1 MTIKHKI
8 KDCIIKEFSITTSRN
23 IAIVQ
28 VPDQYSLG
36 MLFLRYQEFYE
47 SPNKKFNNS
56 PFTILEFM
64 DWYRREMGDKCFSY
78 PEDYIGYNIPV
89 DSMVKCHGC
98 IPFGDL
104 NEYDKIMYMIISE
117 CIANRVKY
125 VIGVPNYL
133 NNKIDA
139 TFKHEVAHALWYTN
153 PLYKSEMLDLING
166 LTDTQYKS
174 MVKCLKEYM
183 YGPNHYDDETQ
194 AYMATGLHGDMG
206 KIPGIKNRVTL
217 FRKQFNK
224 YYKPFIQEILKKTAP
239 LPRQKK

>member
-8 KDCIIKEFSITTSRN
+8 KDCIIKEFAITTSRN

-47 SPNKKFNNS
+47 SPNKDFNHK
-56 PFTILEFM
+56 PFTIIEFM
-64 DWYRREMGDKCFSY
+64 DWYRRKMGDLCFSY

-89 DSMVKCHGC
+89 KTMVECHGC
-98 IPFGDL
+98 IPYGDL

-117 CIANRVKY
+117 CISNNVQY

-133 NNKIDA
+133 SDKFDS
-139 TFKHEVAHALWYTN
+139 TFKHEMAHALWYTN
-153 PLYKSEMLDLING
+153 PLYKGEMLDLINDLTDSQYKG
-166 LTDTQYKS
+166 LTK
-174 MVKCLKEYM
+174 VLKEQM
-183 YGPNHYDDETQ
+183 YGPDHYDDEIQ
-194 AYMATGLHGDMG
+194 AYLATGLHGDMT
-206 KIPGIKNRVTL
+206 KTPGIKSRVTL

-224 YYKPFIQEILKKTAP
+224 YYKPFIQEILEKTAH